1 MTRKLTWLLSNLL
14 FIYRRNFNDIVE
26 LLTYDYLD
34 SSSSDSSDDDLCELL
49 LETAFAPKQK
59 LGPHLNLQDISDDNC
74 ENMFRFQKD
83 DMDRLLHALEIPDHY
98 ICSQGTSSSGM
109 ESLMIMLRRLSYPNR
124 WIDLVPVFGRSQFEL
139 SVIFNEIVDD
149 IYERYKELLT
159 SLDLVWLDPE
169 MFSQV
174 IHAKGSPLTQCWGFI
189 DGTPRGIARP
199 IYNQR
204 IMFSGHKRIHCLKF
218 QSVQAPNGLIAH
230 MFGPI
235 EGRRHDAFMLGM
247 SDLLPE
253 LQRLVK
259 PNGEPYVLYGDP
271 AYGISQN
278 ILAPFRGAN
287 LTADEQEFNRAMSKV
302 RVSVE
307 WGFGKIVQNFAFL
320 DFKKNLKVLLQ
331 PVAKYYLVSTILTNC
346 HTCLYGSLVSS
357 FFDLNPPS
365 LESYLSNQ

>member
-1 MTRKLTWLLSNLL
+1 
-14 FIYRRNFNDIVE
+14 
-26 LLTYDYLD
+26 
-34 SSSSDSSDDDLCELL
+34 
-49 LETAFAPKQK
+49 
-59 LGPHLNLQDISDDNC
+59 
-74 ENMFRFQKD
+74 
-83 DMDRLLHALEIPDHY
+83 
-98 ICSQGTSSSGM
+98 
-109 ESLMIMLRRLSYPNR
+109 
-124 WIDLVPVFGRSQFEL
+124 
-139 SVIFNEIVDD
+139 
-149 IYERYKELLT
+149 
-159 SLDLVWLDPE
+159 
-169 MFSQV
+169 
-174 IHAKGSPLTQCWGFI
+174 
-189 DGTPRGIARP
+189 
-199 IYNQR
+199 
-204 IMFSGHKRIHCLKF
+204 
-218 QSVQAPNGLIAH
+218 

-357 FFDLNPPS
+357 FFYLNPPS